1 MIQNDSKRF
10 KMIQNDSK
18 WFKNDSK
25 WFNMIQLN
33 SNDFVPGR
41 DDMAR
46 QDLWRS
52 IWQQGSVIAT

>member
-1 MIQNDSKRF
+1 MIQNDSKCF
-10 KMIQNDSK
+10 KMIQNDDSK
-18 WFKNDSK
+18 WFK
-25 WFNMIQLN
+25 MIQLN